1 MLFRS
6 LPNGSNYALYVNR
19 KGYFFKSLSF
29 DFSEKIDADGKR
41 LDIQL
46 EAIRKDAKEIL
57 NNIFFDSGKADLKPE
72 SLTELEKL
80 LKLLKQNPT
89 LSVEISGHTDDIGKD
104 ADNQILSQK
113 RASSVVDYLVKN
125 GANSFTIKALGYGET
140 KPILPN
146 ISEENRKQNRRIEMR
161 IL

>member
-1 MLFRS
+1 M
-6 LPNGSNYALYVNR
+6 
-19 KGYFFKSLSF
+19 
-29 DFSEKIDADGKR
+29 
-41 LDIQL
+41 
-46 EAIRKDAKEIL
+46 
-57 NNIFFDSGKADLKPE
+57 
-72 SLTELEKL
+72 TELEKL
-80 LKLLKQNPT
+80 LKLLKQNPN

-104 ADNQILSQK
+104 SDNQILSQK

-125 GANSFTIKALGYGET
+125 GANALTIKALGYGET